1 MREAEM
7 GEIAAL
13 MALVLRK
20 TGDEHIAGDVKHQVN
35 DLCARFTPYPD
46 LFEQ

>member
-1 MREAEM
+1 M

-13 MALVLRK
+13 IAQVLRK
-20 TGDEHIAGDVKHQVN
+20 TGDEHIAGDVP
-35 DLCARFTPYPD
+35 CAGRRPLRRFAPYPD